1 MTVELD
7 DVDKRILEV
16 LHEEGRATYND
27 IGNELGI
34 TGNTVRRRMDRMRE
48 EEVIRKFTVMTDP
61 AKLDYLTVA
70 FGLST
75 EAGRTDEIAEEL
87 AETDCIYKL
96 WVLSGTHNIIF
107 DAQFEDTE
115 HLQSFTHEILHAV
128 EGIASYESS
137 IVTRSVID
145 EGSTILLSDD
155 DAEAEVVAAE
165 D

>member
-7 DVDKRILEV
+7 KVDKQILEV
-16 LHEEGRATYND
+16 LHEQGRAAYND

-48 EEVIRKFTVMTDP
+48 EGVIRKFTVMTDP
-61 AKLDYLTVA
+61 AQLDYLTVA

-87 AETDCIYKL
+87 ADTDCVYKL

-107 DAQFEDTE
+107 DARFEDTQ
-115 HLQSFTHEILHAV
+115 HLQSFTHEVLHAV

-137 IVTRSVID
+137 IMTKSVID
-145 EGSTILLSDD
+145 EGSTVLLS
-155 DAEAEVVAAE
+155 EADKSTEVVAAE

>member
-1 MTVELD
+1 MTAELD
-7 DVDKRILEV
+7 NVDKQILEV
-16 LHEEGRATYND
+16 LHDQGRAAYND

-34 TGNTVRRRMDRMRE
+34 TGNTVRRRMNRMRE
-48 EEVIRKFTVMTDP
+48 EGVIRKFTVMTDP

-87 AETDCIYKL
+87 ADTDCVYKL

-107 DAQFEDTE
+107 DARFENTE
-115 HLQSFTHEILHAV
+115 HLQSFTHEVLHAV

-137 IVTRSVID
+137 IVTKSVID
-145 EGSTILLSDD
+145 EGSTVLLSEDD
-155 DAEAEVVAAE
+155 SNAEIVAAE

>member
-34 TGNTVRRRMDRMRE
+34 TGNTVRRRMDRMRQE
-48 EEVIRKFTVMTDP
+48 DP

-87 AETDCIYKL
+87 AETECIYKL

-107 DAQFEDTE
+107 DARFEDTQ
-115 HLQSFTHEILHAV
+115 HLQSFTHEVLHAV

-145 EGSTILLSDD
+145 EGSTTLSPDD
-155 DAEAEVVAAE
+155 DDTDTDTDTEVVAVK

>member
-7 DVDKRILEV
+7 EVDKRILEL

-27 IGNELGI
+27 IGDQLSI

-48 EEVIRKFTVMTDP
+48 EGVIRKFTAMVDP

-87 AETDCIYKL
+87 AETDCVYKL

-107 DAQFEDTE
+107 DAHFGDTE
-115 HLQSFTHEILHAV
+115 HLQSFTHETLHAV

-145 EGSTILLSDD
+145 EGSTILMSDEETD
-155 DAEAEVVAAE
+155 FDIVSAKS
-165 D
+165 